1 MFFANFSKEYAQFFL
16 YSEGSVPPAG
26 ETRKKQGGHNY
37 GKIKLGIIG
46 VGNMGT
52 CHIETTAP

>member
-1 MFFANFSKEYAQFFL
+1 MDTVQMNK
-16 YSEGSVPPAG
+16 
-26 ETRKKQGGHNY
+26 
-37 GKIKLGIIG
+37 KIKLGIIG